1 MTLLTAYNQDVQR
14 YFQGSYCNKIRKE
27 TILSMIEEKV
37 FEMGKSFSHLFPN
50 KRKQVL
56 DEIIYLLSGMGICK
70 IGAEKLAEKVGCS
83 TRTVKS
89 AVASIKETDQL
100 IVGRLADG
108 KAGKYIFV
116 YKEHPNFNQI
126 LKEVFFLDSLPETPS
141 IAPPSAPLFAPL
153 QNAESV
159 ETVSLEGQKT
169 SSNHINS
176 FNSLQEKENI
186 QAVIEKDVQDS
197 SQNHQEMRGKLQAYQ
212 ANEFQL
218 ALFDQIFML
227 DLPKEIKQ
235 VAGTLALRVG
245 MDCDHPTALRAIK
258 LLLHMSDNMA
268 KGVDIQNVVAVFSQ
282 SMASQR
288 YLLVT
293 SPSKP
298 VVQQPVTP
306 KVTFYNWLTDLD

>member
-27 TILSMIEEKV
+27 TILSTIEEKV

-126 LKEVFFLDSLPETPS
+126 LKEVFFLDSLPETPP
-141 IAPPSAPLFAPL
+141 IAPPSAPLVAPL

-176 FNSLQEKENI
+176 FNSLQEKDII

-197 SQNHQEMRGKLQAYQ
+197 SQNRDEMRKKLQTYD
-212 ANEFQL
+212 ANEYQL
-218 ALFDQIFML
+218 MLFDRIMTF
-227 DLPKEIKQ
+227 PFPESIKT
-235 VAGTLALRVG
+235 VAGTIALRVG
-245 MDCDHPTALRAIK
+245 MDCDAKKVIQALK
-258 LLLHMSDNMA
+258 LLNKMAINMIN
-268 KGVDIQNVVAVFSQ
+268 GVEIRNIVAVFSEG
-282 SMASQR
+282 MMNQR
-288 YLLVT
+288 YVMV
-293 SPSKP
+293 PKP
-298 VVQQPVTP
+298 IVQPPTVP
-306 KVTFYNWLTDLD
+306 KAPFYNWLEDRG